1 MSAPLPPNLSTCLA
15 SLNAEC
21 QSLAVENQELRQK
34 AFTFEARLQALQ
46 RQQSGMEQENGNS
59 FPPLPGC
66 PSEQSRSGT
75 KDDVKIDL
83 VPKINTMPTSEK
95 PMEPKKSWKDTK
107 EMHPLSA
114 DDTGVVTLA
123 SSRLG
128 LIGNRPAGRKK
139 NSIVDTSAMQSIF
152 GAFNTVSTQVSLFA
166 KEEQQVTSCARRLE
180 RGVSAFLHSLFYK
193 SFCVFMIAANTFY
206 IGVSAD
212 HQVINTFKKIQGEP
226 WEEEWTSP
234 DVMFAVWF
242 TVELALRMGCERVNF
257 FIGKDWKWNT
267 FDTLLVATA
276 ILELMIPSLHNVSFL
291 RIFRVFRVIR
301 VVKVVRTIPALQS
314 LRTMVFAMLNSFIC
328 LLWAFVMIFLFIYT
342 FGIVFQTG
350 VVKYFDGVDT
360 QSETQMTEA
369 KEVAVDFGTLYDT
382 MVSLFSAVTGGN
394 DWMQY
399 GTLLRKVGKGE
410 TYFRIFIFYIGLL
423 LVGVLNVVTGI
434 FVDSA
439 VCTRTDDEVV
449 QCWREDL
456 EKTSDAVKKIFMNAD
471 KDNSGAI
478 SLDELM
484 KQLEDPRVGAYFSG
498 LEIDPSEVGII
509 FTLMDTDGD
518 GEVSVEEFIEGT
530 MKMKGHAKSIDIM
543 AMMFDQAR
551 FTLKFNKLCSYV
563 EDQIRDIKDAVVPN
577 ATPTPRVFLPLEESL
592 CFQAKHVAR
601 ATTGLHAGL
610 SVGNPIP
617 DDSVDTAPTNGEKGD
632 DD

>member
-1 MSAPLPPNLSTCLA
+1 
-15 SLNAEC
+15 
-21 QSLAVENQELRQK
+21 
-34 AFTFEARLQALQ
+34 
-46 RQQSGMEQENGNS
+46 
-59 FPPLPGC
+59 
-66 PSEQSRSGT
+66 
-75 KDDVKIDL
+75 
-83 VPKINTMPTSEK
+83 
-95 PMEPKKSWKDTK
+95 
-107 EMHPLSA
+107 
-114 DDTGVVTLA
+114 
-123 SSRLG
+123 
-128 LIGNRPAGRKK
+128 
-139 NSIVDTSAMQSIF
+139 
-152 GAFNTVSTQVSLFA
+152 
-166 KEEQQVTSCARRLE
+166 
-180 RGVSAFLHSLFYK
+180 
-193 SFCVFMIAANTFY
+193 
-206 IGVSAD
+206 
-212 HQVINTFKKIQGEP
+212 
-226 WEEEWTSP
+226 
-234 DVMFAVWF
+234 
-242 TVELALRMGCERVNF
+242 
-257 FIGKDWKWNT
+257 
-267 FDTLLVATA
+267 
-276 ILELMIPSLHNVSFL
+276 
-291 RIFRVFRVIR
+291 
-301 VVKVVRTIPALQS
+301 
-314 LRTMVFAMLNSFIC
+314 
-328 LLWAFVMIFLFIYT
+328 MIFLFIYT